1 MSAQTP
7 AESRLGGS
15 KVRKRSV
22 FLAASVLILILVVLF
37 GSIAWFSYLRGGDA
51 GLLFGEKIAVLEI
64 KGVIADSQ
72 PTIEQLVTFR
82 KDSSIKAV
90 VVRIE
95 SPGGGVS
102 PSQELYQEI
111 GRTGREKP
119 VVVSMGSIAASGG
132 YYIASAAQKIYANP
146 GTITGSI
153 GVILQFTNF
162 EELLKKIGFRIEVVK
177 SGKFKDVGNPA
188 REMTPEERAYLQT
201 MIDNVHQQ
209 FVRDVARGRRMKE
222 EEVREL
228 ADGRIF
234 TGEQA
239 KELGLVDELGNLRD
253 AINAAAKLAKIE
265 GEPKIVYP
273 EKEKRSVVD
282 YLFDRVTEKLA
293 DSLQDF
299 MGLLLLPPL
308 PGEPSLS

>member
-1 MSAQTP
+1 M
-7 AESRLGGS
+7 
-15 KVRKRSV
+15 RKRSV
-22 FLAASVLILILVVLF
+22 FLAASVLILILVVIF
-37 GSIAWFSYLRGGDA
+37 GSIAWFSHLRGGDA
-51 GLLFGEKIAVLEI
+51 GLMFGEKVAVLEI

-72 PTIEQLVTFR
+72 PTIEQLATFR
-82 KDSSIKAV
+82 KDSSVKAV

-102 PSQELYQEI
+102 PSQELYQEV

-162 EELLKKIGFRIEVVK
+162 EELLNKIGFRMEIVK
-177 SGKFKDVGNPA
+177 SGKFKDVGNPS
-188 REMTPEERAYLQT
+188 REMTAEERASLQT

-209 FVRDVARGRRMKE
+209 FVRDVARGRRMQE
-222 EEVREL
+222 EEVREV

-253 AINAAAKLAKIE
+253 AINAAAKLAGIE

-282 YLFDRVTEKLA
+282 YLFNRVTEKLA
-293 DSLQDF
+293 DNIQEY

>member
-1 MSAQTP
+1 M
-7 AESRLGGS
+7 
-15 KVRKRSV
+15 RKRSV
-22 FLAASVLILILVVLF
+22 FLAASVLVLILVVIF
-37 GSIAWFSYLRGGDA
+37 GSIAWFSHLRGGDT
-51 GLLFGEKIAVLEI
+51 GLMFGEKVAVLEV

-72 PTIEQLVTFR
+72 PTIEQLATFR
-82 KDSSIKAV
+82 KDSSVKAV

-146 GTITGSI
+146 GSITGSI
-153 GVILQFTNF
+153 GVILQFTNI
-162 EELLKKIGFRIEVVK
+162 EELLNKIGFRMEIVK
-177 SGKFKDVGNPA
+177 SGEFKDVGNPA
-188 REMTPEERAYLQT
+188 REMTSEERAYLQT

-209 FVRDVARGRRMKE
+209 FVRDVARGRRMQE
-222 EEVREL
+222 EEVREV

-253 AINAAAKLAKIE
+253 AISAAAKLAGIE

-282 YLFDRVTEKLA
+282 YLFDRVTDKLA
-293 DSLQDF
+293 DNIQEY
-299 MGLLLLPPL
+299 MGLLLVPPL
-308 PGEPSLS
+308 PGEPNLS

>member
-1 MSAQTP
+1 M
-7 AESRLGGS
+7 
-15 KVRKRSV
+15 RKRSV
-22 FLAASVLILILVVLF
+22 FLAASVLILILVVIF
-37 GSIAWFSYLRGGDA
+37 GSIAWFSHLRGGDA
-51 GLLFGEKIAVLEI
+51 GLMFGEKVAVLEV

-72 PTIEQLVTFR
+72 PTIEQLATFR
-82 KDSSIKAV
+82 KDSSVKAV

-162 EELLKKIGFRIEVVK
+162 EELLNKIGFRMEIVK
-177 SGKFKDVGNPA
+177 SGEFKDVGNPA
-188 REMTPEERAYLQT
+188 REMTSEERAYLQT

-209 FVRDVARGRRMKE
+209 FVRDVARGRRMQE
-222 EEVREL
+222 EEVREV

-253 AINAAAKLAKIE
+253 AVSAAAKLAGIE
-265 GEPKIVYP
+265 GEPKIIYP
-273 EKEKRSVVD
+273 EEEKRSVVD
-282 YLFDRVTEKLA
+282 YLFDRVTEQLA
-293 DSLQDF
+293 DNIQEY
-299 MGLLLLPPL
+299 MGLLLVPPL
-308 PGEPSLS
+308 PGEPNLS

>member
-1 MSAQTP
+1 M
-7 AESRLGGS
+7 
-15 KVRKRSV
+15 RKRSV
-22 FLAASVLILILVVLF
+22 FLAASVLILILVVIF
-37 GSIAWFSYLRGGDA
+37 GSIAWFSHLRGGDA
-51 GLLFGEKIAVLEI
+51 GLMFGEKVAVLEI

-72 PTIEQLVTFR
+72 PTIEQLATFR
-82 KDSSIKAV
+82 KDSSVKAV

-102 PSQELYQEI
+102 PSQELYQEV

-162 EELLKKIGFRIEVVK
+162 EELLNKIGFRMEIVK
-177 SGKFKDVGNPA
+177 SGKFKDVGNPS
-188 REMTPEERAYLQT
+188 REMTAEERAYLQT

-209 FVRDVARGRRMKE
+209 FVRDVARGRRMQE
-222 EEVREL
+222 EEVREV

-239 KELGLVDELGNLRD
+239 KELGLVDELGNLTD
-253 AINAAAKLAKIE
+253 AINAAAKLAGIE

-282 YLFDRVTEKLA
+282 YLFNRVTEKLA
-293 DSLQDF
+293 ENIQEYI
-299 MGLLLLPPL
+299 GLLLLPPL